1 MDNTNYNIWLGQ
13 KIRRLRMNL
22 NLSQEELAKRVGY
35 MSPSSRTTINK
46 IETGQRNVSSTMLA
60 RFANALGVD
69 VMTFF
74 AYGTE
79 EDDPAPTN
87 AVPIAP
93 KAHLRIPLV
102 GQIACG
108 TPILAAENIEE
119 MLPDLPGVHADMA
132 LRCRGDS
139 MIGAGIYNGDIAYI
153 RLQPIVD
160 NGSIVAVRIGD
171 EATLKRYTFDGTK
184 MILKSENKA
193 YPEMVYQGTAL
204 ADVKIL
210 GKLVG
215 VVRRF

>member
-1 MDNTNYNIWLGQ
+1 MDNFLKRRRIELKKTIRSLAEEVGVASSTISKWENGFIKDMRRD
-13 KIRRLRMNL
+13 KIAL
-22 NLSQEELAKRVGY
+22 LAKALCVTPAWIL
-35 MSPSSRTTINK
+35 S
-46 IETGQRNVSSTMLA
+46 EGQI
-60 RFANALGVD
+60 
-69 VMTFF
+69 
-74 AYGTE
+74 

-87 AVPIAP
+87 AIPIAP